1 MSWVTFH
8 IPVYTCARAHPISV
22 SQKRLMVDAHWRP
35 AVRSPVQYG
44 PGRLVSP
51 SGTDMKLVNG
61 PGSGVNARRP
71 ARVPDPCLT
80 PAVHSSRPGRGTSTK
95 AHTNGWTP
103 ASRLRRSASV

>member
-1 MSWVTFH
+1 MLVSLQLMC
-8 IPVYTCARAHPISV
+8 YTNLYTWDLLAVISKSRLLPTSGPI
-22 SQKRLMVDAHWRP
+22 QLMVDSHWRP

-71 ARVPDPCLT
+71 AP
-80 PAVHSSRPGRGTSTK
+80 
-95 AHTNGWTP
+95 
-103 ASRLRRSASV
+103 SA